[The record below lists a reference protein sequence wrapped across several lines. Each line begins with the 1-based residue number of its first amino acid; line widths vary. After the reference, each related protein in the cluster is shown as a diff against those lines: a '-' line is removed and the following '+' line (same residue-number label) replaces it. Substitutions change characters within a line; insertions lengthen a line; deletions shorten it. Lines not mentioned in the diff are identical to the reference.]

1 MNIQELKLK
10 SSEQL
15 ITQAEELGIE
25 NASTLRKQE
34 ILFAILKKV
43 AEKEEITGAGVLQ
56 LLQDGF
62 GESPAFGCFVASIE
76 SKVVGIALYYPC
88 YSTWKGKSWHLEDLI
103 VTEPHRGKGIGF
115 ALLKKFISFAHNTG
129 VRRIQWVVLDW
140 NTPAIN
146 FYEKQGAKTLSDWN
160 ITQMTKDAI
169 QKFIAEQDAGI

>member
-1 MNIQELKLK
+1 MDNLIIRTATESDVPAILGLIQELATF
-10 SSEQL
+10 EREPDAVAV
-15 ITQAEELGIE
+15 TEAE
-25 NASTLRKQE
+25 
-34 ILFAILKKV
+34 
-43 AEKEEITGAGVLQ
+43 

-62 GESPAFGCFVASIE
+62 GESPVFGCFVASIE

>member
-1 MNIQELKLK
+1 MDNLIIRNATKSDVPAILGLIQELAAF
-10 SSEQL
+10 EREPDAVAV
-15 ITQAEELGIE
+15 TEAE
-25 NASTLRKQE
+25 
-34 ILFAILKKV
+34 
-43 AEKEEITGAGVLQ
+43 

-62 GESPAFGCFVASIE
+62 GENPAFGCFVAATE
-76 SKVVGIALYYPC
+76 NKVVGIALYYPC

-146 FYEKQGAKTLSDWN
+146 FYEKQGASTLSDWN
-160 ITQMTKDAI
+160 ITQMTEGAM